1 MIIARQERERE
12 RERELLAYIG
22 TRRDFTDQGYGT
34 IAISSSFFSVS
45 PANVMY
51 LKVGVMRACSI
62 DSLHYV
68 LGLIPIDDTW
78 GFGYPYI

>member
-34 IAISSSFFSVS
+34 IAISSSSSSSLLLFF
-45 PANVMY
+45 
-51 LKVGVMRACSI
+51 L
-62 DSLHYV
+62 SLLRMLCISRWVLRGHVVLTHY
-68 LGLIPIDDTW
+68 ITCWD
-78 GFGYPYI
+78 